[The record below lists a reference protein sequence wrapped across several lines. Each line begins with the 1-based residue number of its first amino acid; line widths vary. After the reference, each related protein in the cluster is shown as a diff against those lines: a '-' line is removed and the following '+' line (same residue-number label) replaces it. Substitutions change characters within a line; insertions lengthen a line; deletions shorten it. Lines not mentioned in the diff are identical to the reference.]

1 MMKLLVDSNA
11 PKPLVAFD
19 SYQSA
24 YNFLRMHLLPSI
36 NEMDYRV
43 FSFIKDRAYG
53 IVKVYLETDEGP
65 TGLMPQ
71 HKVNE
76 DECLDLETIQDA
88 YRNTHRRKQPL
99 SLEGLDYKEVYRKLP
114 FIRHT
119 DEELAEMREQQQRFK
134 PNWVY
139 ETTTL
144 P

>member
-1 MMKLLVDSNA
+1 MIKLLVDPNA

-24 YNFLRMHLLPSI
+24 YNFLRMHLFPSI

-65 TGLMPQ
+65 TGIVPQ
-71 HKVNE
+71 YKTQE
-76 DECLDLETIQDA
+76 SLDLETIQNA
-88 YRNTHRRKQPL
+88 YRHAHRRKQPL

-119 DEELAEMREQQQRFK
+119 DEELAELREQQQRFK

-139 ETTTL
+139 KTTTL